1 MEDLLVGE
9 GERLRT
15 EGEVGAGKGTVT
27 SPATP
32 GVRLPSPRP
41 ARPAYIPRPA
51 LLPAEAGEMTLQVGE
66 TWTWGEG
73 SRASG
78 EGPPVSCAPPPQSCP
93 PTRPP
98 G

>member
-1 MEDLLVGE
+1 MGE
-9 GERLRT
+9 GERLRM
-15 EGEVGAGKGTVT
+15 EGRGRAGNGTVT
-27 SPATP
+27 SSATP

-41 ARPAYIPRPA
+41 AQPAYIPRLA
-51 LLPAEAGEMTLQVGE
+51 LLPAEAGEMALQVGE

-73 SRASG
+73 SGASG

-93 PTRPP
+93 PMRPP